1 MLSLTF
7 YNLFPQL
14 QIYLGA
20 CNKISCDFVWLIDI
34 YPERKGNA
42 GESVFGKTFE
52 GKIKLLNLRR
62 NQQKRVRMC
71 FLALDESFAVLH
83 NKRGILGM
91 ANKGPHTNG
100 SQFYITLQPTPWMD
114 RTFVAFG
121 FVSLQ
126 LLKLSGLHL
135 TRFIKFVLNQ
145 SLFLILI
152 PDNWLKA

>member
-1 MLSLTF
+1 MHCVYVHS
-7 YNLFPQL
+7 Y
-14 QIYLGA
+14 
-20 CNKISCDFVWLIDI
+20 
-34 YPERKGNA
+34 
-42 GESVFGKTFE
+42 
-52 GKIKLLNLRR
+52 
-62 NQQKRVRMC
+62 

-126 LLKLSGLHL
+126 LLKLSVLHMTSFL
-135 TRFIKFVLNQ
+135 MFVLKQ
-145 SLFLILI
+145 FLFLILI
-152 PDNWLKA
+152 PDNWLKVLMSSG